1 MSILLTLTRN
11 GTIPRRPSIATV
23 KSGSLTLCAI
33 SLSSHAFPTGVCNSA
48 KAAVSMTVRALNATP
63 IQRSNLTIPR
73 IRPGPPTQGNP
84 TVVQDGAR
92 PSPRPS
98 RRKRGKGG
106 ARRATRMRGGKRR
119 IWAVS
124 STPSKGLAEADIDLD
139 RRVGAALVQRGRE
152 VEAQRP
158 KRRVISQSQADAV
171 KQGAAKLRHRAFVVT
186 AGIDK
191 GNDADIFGDLDSRFE
206 VEHEARFA
214 ADRLVAWV
222 ERTCQLVPIGA
233 DRAAA
238 PRIDALVGRKFEQRR
253 AVE

>member
-139 RRVGAALVQRGRE
+139 RRVGVALVQRGRE

-158 KRRVISQSQADAV
+158 KRRVVAQSQPDAV
-171 KQGAAKLRHRAFVVT
+171 EQGTAELRHGTLVIAARV
-186 AGIDK
+186 DK
-191 GNDADIFGDLDSRFE
+191 WNDADVVGDPDPRFE
-206 VEHEARFA
+206 VEHKARFA
-214 ADRLVAWV
+214 ADRFVTRV
-222 ERTCQLVPIGA
+222 EGARQLVPIGA
-233 DRAAA
+233 DRAAT
-238 PRIDALVGRKFEQRR
+238 PGVDALVGRQFEQRG
-253 AVE
+253 AV